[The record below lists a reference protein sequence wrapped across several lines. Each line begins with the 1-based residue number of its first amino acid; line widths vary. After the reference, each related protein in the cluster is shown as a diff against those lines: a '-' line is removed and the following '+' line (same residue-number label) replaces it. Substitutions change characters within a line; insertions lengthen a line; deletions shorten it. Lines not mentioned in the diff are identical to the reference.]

1 MHGMIVYFE
10 VIAVVFV
17 PLCIS
22 AWIRRWIA
30 GLRSV
35 PKPPSRLRKRLLP
48 SKAWCSP
55 ERTAGT
61 DWKN

>member
-1 MHGMIVYFE
+1 MHEMSVYFE

-35 PKPPSRLRKRLLP
+35 PKAPSRLRKRILP
-48 SKAWCSP
+48 SKAWCAP
-55 ERTAGT
+55 AKNHGP
-61 DWKN
+61 DWRN